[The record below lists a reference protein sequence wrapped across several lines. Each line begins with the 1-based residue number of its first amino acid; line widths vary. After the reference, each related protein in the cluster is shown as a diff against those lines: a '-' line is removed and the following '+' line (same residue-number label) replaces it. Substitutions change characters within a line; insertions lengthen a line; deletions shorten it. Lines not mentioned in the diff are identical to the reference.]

1 MGINSVPTHHWAWIL
16 FLTRAGGR
24 RRRTLKNSQYSLC
37 RWGFAVFRDAL
48 AFSFAAE
55 QKIFFITMSHFFFEF
70 RTTLQKSSW
79 VIQQQL
85 YMVSVYLF
93 SLNCGC
99 GGGGGG
105 ALRVYLRSREHV
117 VRSAAVSAPSS
128 SDPIMIQM
136 DHDPPMINQD
146 QSRCDPMRLAA
157 SMRSSCCHRD
167 LKSQSSI

>member
-1 MGINSVPTHHWAWIL
+1 LGINSVPTHHWAWIL

-24 RRRTLKNSQYSLC
+24 RRTLKNSQYSLY

-55 QKIFFITMSHFFFEF
+55 QKIFFITMSHIFLLDILVEF

-93 SLNCGC
+93 IS
-99 GGGGGG
+99 
-105 ALRVYLRSREHV
+105 
-117 VRSAAVSAPSS
+117 
-128 SDPIMIQM
+128 
-136 DHDPPMINQD
+136 
-146 QSRCDPMRLAA
+146 
-157 SMRSSCCHRD
+157 
-167 LKSQSSI
+167 

>member
-1 MGINSVPTHHWAWIL
+1 V
-16 FLTRAGGR
+16 GG
-24 RRRTLKNSQYSLC
+24 RRTLKNSQYS
-37 RWGFAVFRDAL
+37 WGFAVFRDAL

-55 QKIFFITMSHFFFEF
+55 QKIFFIMMSHIFLLDILVEF

-93 SLNCGC
+93 IYFLNCGC